1 MGDPGTDA
9 FESGGAAASARSA
22 PAGTAVDPAG
32 PTPRAPRAEVRRR
45 LLAAAASVFAERGYG
60 ESRLDDVAR
69 VAGFTKGAVYS
80 NFGSKQQLFA
90 ELVGAHMAEQA
101 AAVRGGV
108 TSATDPDGTDPDRTD
123 PDRTDRDRVQARG
136 IELMGDYLVSDD
148 RGQRLMVEF
157 AAQASRDSR
166 IQEAWAPHR
175 RAHQEAVV
183 ALLAER
189 LHALG
194 LSAVVDLDTLAL
206 IMIALRNGLALERAA
221 APDQVDRLA
230 IERAVAAVLTSL
242 IPPTADRDA

>member
-1 MGDPGTDA
+1 M
-9 FESGGAAASARSA
+9 
-22 PAGTAVDPAG
+22 VDPAG
-32 PTPRAPRAEVRRR
+32 PMPRLPRAEVRRR

-69 VAGFTKGAVYS
+69 AAGFTKGAVYS

-101 AAVRGGV
+101 AAVHGGV
-108 TSATDPDGTDPDRTD
+108 TSATDPGDPDD
-123 PDRTDRDRVQARG
+123 PDGADRDRVQARG

-157 AAQASRDSR
+157 AAQASRDPR
-166 IQEAWAPHR
+166 IQAAWAPHR

-183 ALLAER
+183 ALLDER
-189 LHALG
+189 IQALG
-194 LSAVVDLDTLAL
+194 ASAVVDLDTLAL

-221 APDQVDRLA
+221 APDQVDRPA

-242 IPPTADRDA
+242 IPPTDTRPTDTRPTDIPPTTVTTTSAVPRPGGKP